1 MVAERI
7 TQPESHAPDSSL
19 LTAEEYFAT
28 CHLERSELVNGKVVE
43 LMPPGFDHGTI
54 ASNISA
60 LLRAFVRQGQLGRV
74 SVEGGFRLR
83 RGPDMVRSPDVSFI
97 ETSRLEGITTQG
109 FIEGAPTL
117 AVEVV
122 SPNDLWSEVEEKVR
136 EYLHSGTL
144 AVWIVDPET
153 QTVTVR
159 TREAAP
165 VVYASESTLRGAP
178 VLPGFEVPVSEI
190 FDL

>member
-1 MVAERI
+1 MVAE
-7 TQPESHAPDSSL
+7 SL
-19 LTAEEYFAT
+19 LTAEEYFTT
-28 CHLERSELVNGKVVE
+28 CRLKRSELVNGKVVE
-43 LMPPGFDHGTI
+43 LMPRGFDAG
-54 ASNISA
+54 SA
-60 LLRAFVRQGQLGRV
+60 LGNLASALGQFVSQHQAGRV
-74 SVEGGFRLR
+74 YISTGFCLKRQ
-83 RGPDMVRSPDVSFI
+83 PDVVRSPAISFL
-97 ETSRLEGITTQG
+97 ETTRLPSAELQDS

-122 SPNDLWSEVEEKVR
+122 SPHDLWSEVEEKVR
-136 EYLHSGTL
+136 EYLRSGTP

-165 VVYASESTLRGAP
+165 MVYASESTLRGAP